1 MPHAG
6 QFKLKPLHKQENRLS
21 MSRGINKDNRKQFE
35 ENWDRIF
42 KKEKNNAKKKN
53 ND

>member
-6 QFKLKPLHKQENRLS
+6 QFKLKPLHKQENRLP
-21 MSRGINKDNRKQFE
+21 MSRGINKNNRKQFE
-35 ENWDRIF
+35 DNWDRIF

-53 ND
+53 SD